1 MTVNGHLHFYVGT
14 YTDSP
19 SQSQGIACV
28 SLDIAT
34 GALTLTNEL
43 VPEAVKTVR
52 NPSYLTLKGEGLY
65 TFNEVERLE
74 GAELI
79 FAEKIDSYGLPIEGD
94 YPCHIDIKEPL
105 IAVANYGSGNVSV
118 YQLYEQGKP
127 LKSIVELYVEGS
139 GPNAERQASPHAHQ
153 ATFLNHSEQLAV
165 VDLGTDS
172 VHFYDYKKDGETVKF
187 SLSHSVAMPPG
198 SGPRHLVFDSD
209 ESVAYVV
216 CELSETL
223 AVLHKQ
229 RGQWN
234 LTQQVKLLADEE
246 NKEAA
251 SAIRLSADERF
262 VYVSCRAQNLI
273 STFDITSNTPVQ
285 IAASDCGGAFP
296 RDFVLSLDGQW
307 MLVANQHSNN
317 VASFHRNPETGVIT
331 PTGYSCDIG
340 APVCLVEKQ

>member
-52 NPSYLTLKGEGLY
+52 NPSYLALKGEGLY

-79 FAEKIDSYGLPIEGD
+79 FAEKTDSYALPIEGD
-94 YPCHIDIKEPL
+94 YPCHIDIKASL
-105 IAVANYGSGNVSV
+105 LAVANYGSGNVSV

-127 LKSIVELYVEGS
+127 LKSIAELYVEGS
-139 GPNAERQASPHAHQ
+139 GPNADRQASPHAHQ

-187 SLSHSVAMPPG
+187 SLSQSIAMPPG

-209 ESVAYVV
+209 ESVSYVV

-234 LTQQVKLLADEE
+234 LAQQVKLLTDEE

-262 VYVSCRAQNLI
+262 VYASCRAQNLI
-273 STFDITSNTPVQ
+273 STFDVTSDIPVQ

-296 RDFVLSLDGQW
+296 RDFVLSRDGQW
-307 MLVANQHSNN
+307 MLVANQHSHN

-340 APVCLVEKQ
+340 APVCLVEKP

>member
-52 NPSYLTLKGEGLY
+52 NPSYLALKGEGLY

-79 FAEKIDSYGLPIEGD
+79 FAEKTDSYALPIEGD
-94 YPCHIDIKEPL
+94 YPCHIDIKASL
-105 IAVANYGSGNVSV
+105 LAVANYGSGNVSV

-127 LKSIVELYVEGS
+127 LKSIAELYVGGS
-139 GPNAERQASPHAHQ
+139 GPNADRQASPHAHQ

-187 SLSHSVAMPPG
+187 SLSQSIAMPPG

-273 STFDITSNTPVQ
+273 STFDVTSDIPVQ

-296 RDFVLSLDGQW
+296 RDFVLSRDGQW
-307 MLVANQHSNN
+307 MLVANQHSKN

-340 APVCLVEKQ
+340 APVCLVEKP

>member
-19 SQSQGIACV
+19 SQSQGIACI

-52 NPSYLTLKGEGLY
+52 NPSYLALKGEGLY

-127 LKSIVELYVEGS
+127 LKSIAELYVEGS

-187 SLSHSVAMPPG
+187 SLSQSIAMPPG

-209 ESVAYVV
+209 EFVAYVV

-234 LTQQVKLLADEE
+234 LAQQVKLLADEE

>member
-52 NPSYLTLKGEGLY
+52 NPSYLALKGEGLY

-79 FAEKIDSYGLPIEGD
+79 FAEKTDSYALPIEGD
-94 YPCHIDIKEPL
+94 YPCHIDIKASL
-105 IAVANYGSGNVSV
+105 LAVANYGSGNVSV
-118 YQLYEQGKP
+118 YQLYEQSKP
-127 LKSIVELYVEGS
+127 LKSIAELYVEGS
-139 GPNAERQASPHAHQ
+139 GPNADRQASPHAHQ

-187 SLSHSVAMPPG
+187 SLSQSIAMPPG

-234 LTQQVKLLADEE
+234 LAQQVKLLTDEE

-273 STFDITSNTPVQ
+273 STFDVTSDIPVQ

-296 RDFVLSLDGQW
+296 RDFVLSRDGQW
-307 MLVANQHSNN
+307 MLVANQHSHN

-340 APVCLVEKQ
+340 APVCLVEKP

>member
-52 NPSYLTLKGEGLY
+52 NPSYLALKGEGLY

-79 FAEKIDSYGLPIEGD
+79 FAEKTDSYALPIEGD
-94 YPCHIDIKEPL
+94 YPCHIDIKASL
-105 IAVANYGSGNVSV
+105 LAVANYGSGNVSV

-127 LKSIVELYVEGS
+127 LKSIAELYVEGS
-139 GPNAERQASPHAHQ
+139 GPNADRQASPHAHQ

-187 SLSHSVAMPPG
+187 SLSQSIAIPPG

-234 LTQQVKLLADEE
+234 LAQQVKLLTDEE

-273 STFDITSNTPVQ
+273 STFDVMSDIPVQ

-296 RDFVLSLDGQW
+296 RDFVLSRDGQW
-307 MLVANQHSNN
+307 MLVANQHSHN

-340 APVCLVEKQ
+340 APVCLVEKP

>member
-52 NPSYLTLKGEGLY
+52 NPSYLALKGEGLY

-79 FAEKIDSYGLPIEGD
+79 FAEKIDSYALPIEGD

-105 IAVANYGSGNVSV
+105 LAVANYGSGNVSV
-118 YQLYEQGKP
+118 YQLYEQSKP
-127 LKSIVELYVEGS
+127 LKSIAELYVEGS
-139 GPNAERQASPHAHQ
+139 GPNADRQASPHAHQ

-187 SLSHSVAMPPG
+187 SLSQSIAMPAG
-198 SGPRHLVFDSD
+198 SGPRHLIFNRD

-223 AVLHKQ
+223 VVLRKHDE
-229 RGQWN
+229 QWN

-251 SAIRLSADERF
+251 SAICLSADERF
-262 VYVSCRAQNLI
+262 VYVSCRAHNLI
-273 STFDITSNTPVQ
+273 STFDVTSDIPVQ

-296 RDFVLSLDGQW
+296 RDFVLSRDGQW
-307 MLVANQHSNN
+307 MLVANQHSHN

-340 APVCLVEKQ
+340 APVCLVEKP

>member
-28 SLDIAT
+28 ALDTAT

-52 NPSYLTLKGEGLY
+52 NPSYLALKGEGLY

-79 FAEKIDSYGLPIEGD
+79 FAEKADSYGLPIEGD

-118 YQLYEQGKP
+118 YQLYEQSKP
-127 LKSIVELYVEGS
+127 LKSIAELYVEGS
-139 GPNAERQASPHAHQ
+139 GPNADRQASPHAHQ

-187 SLSHSVAMPPG
+187 SLSQSIAMPPG

-234 LTQQVKLLADEE
+234 LAQQVKLLIDEE

-273 STFDITSNTPVQ
+273 STFDVTSDIPVQ

-296 RDFVLSLDGQW
+296 RDFVLSRDGQW
-307 MLVANQHSNN
+307 MLVANQHSHN

-340 APVCLVEKQ
+340 APVCLVEKP

>member
-52 NPSYLTLKGEGLY
+52 NPSYLALKGEGLY

-79 FAEKIDSYGLPIEGD
+79 FAEKTDSYALPIEGD
-94 YPCHIDIKEPL
+94 YPCHIDIKASL
-105 IAVANYGSGNVSV
+105 LAVANYGSGNVSV

-127 LKSIVELYVEGS
+127 LKSIAELYVEGS
-139 GPNAERQASPHAHQ
+139 GPNADRQASPHAHQ

-187 SLSHSVAMPPG
+187 LLSQSIAMPPG

-234 LTQQVKLLADEE
+234 LAQQVKLLTDEE

-273 STFDITSNTPVQ
+273 STFDVTSDIPVQ

-296 RDFVLSLDGQW
+296 RDFVLSRDGQW
-307 MLVANQHSNN
+307 MLVANQHSHN

-340 APVCLVEKQ
+340 APVCLVEKP

>member
-19 SQSQGIACV
+19 SQSQGIVCV
-28 SLDIAT
+28 SLDTAT

-52 NPSYLTLKGEGLY
+52 NPSYLALKGEGLY

-74 GAELI
+74 GTELI
-79 FAEKIDSYGLPIEGD
+79 FAEKTDSYGLPIEGD

-127 LKSIVELYVEGS
+127 LKSIAELYVEGS

-187 SLSHSVAMPPG
+187 SLSQSIAMPPG

-209 ESVAYVV
+209 EFVAYVV

-234 LTQQVKLLADEE
+234 LAQQVKLLTDEE

-273 STFDITSNTPVQ
+273 STFDVTSDIPVQ

-296 RDFVLSLDGQW
+296 RDFVLSRDGQW
-307 MLVANQHSNN
+307 MLVANQHSHN

-340 APVCLVEKQ
+340 APVCLVEKP

>member
-52 NPSYLTLKGEGLY
+52 NPSYLALKGEGLY

-79 FAEKIDSYGLPIEGD
+79 FAEKTDSYALPIEGD

-105 IAVANYGSGNVSV
+105 LAVANYGSGNVSV
-118 YQLYEQGKP
+118 YQLYEQSKP
-127 LKSIVELYVEGS
+127 LKSIAELYVEGS
-139 GPNAERQASPHAHQ
+139 GPNADRQASPHAHQ

-187 SLSHSVAMPPG
+187 SLSQSIAMPPG

-234 LTQQVKLLADEE
+234 LAQQVKLLTDEE

-273 STFDITSNTPVQ
+273 STFDVMSDIPVQ

-296 RDFVLSLDGQW
+296 RDFVLSRDGQW
-307 MLVANQHSNN
+307 MLVANQHSHN

-340 APVCLVEKQ
+340 APVCLVEKP

>member
-52 NPSYLTLKGEGLY
+52 NPSYLALKGEGLY

-79 FAEKIDSYGLPIEGD
+79 FDEKTDSYALPIEGD
-94 YPCHIDIKEPL
+94 YPCHIDIKASL
-105 IAVANYGSGNVSV
+105 LAVANYGSGNVSV

-127 LKSIVELYVEGS
+127 LKSIAELYVEGS
-139 GPNAERQASPHAHQ
+139 GPNADRQASPHAHQ

-187 SLSHSVAMPPG
+187 SLSQSIAMPPG

-234 LTQQVKLLADEE
+234 LAQQVKLLTDEE

-273 STFDITSNTPVQ
+273 STFDVTSDIPVQ

-296 RDFVLSLDGQW
+296 RDFVLSRDGQW
-307 MLVANQHSNN
+307 MLVANQHSHN

-340 APVCLVEKQ
+340 APVCLVEKP

>member
-52 NPSYLTLKGEGLY
+52 NPSYLALKGEGLY

-79 FAEKIDSYGLPIEGD
+79 FDEKTDSYALPIEGD
-94 YPCHIDIKEPL
+94 YPCHIDIKASL
-105 IAVANYGSGNVSV
+105 LAVANYGSGNVSV

-127 LKSIVELYVEGS
+127 LKSIAELYVGGS
-139 GPNAERQASPHAHQ
+139 GSNADRQASPHAHQ
-153 ATFLNHSEQLAV
+153 ATFLNHSEQLVV

-187 SLSHSVAMPPG
+187 SLSQSIAMPPG

-234 LTQQVKLLADEE
+234 LAQQVKLLTDEE

-262 VYVSCRAQNLI
+262 VYASCRAQNLI
-273 STFDITSNTPVQ
+273 STFDVTSDIPVQ

-296 RDFVLSLDGQW
+296 RDFVLSRDGQW
-307 MLVANQHSNN
+307 MLVANQHSHN

-340 APVCLVEKQ
+340 APVCLVEKP

>member
-14 YTDSP
+14 YTNSP

-52 NPSYLTLKGEGLY
+52 NPSYLALKGEGLY

-79 FAEKIDSYGLPIEGD
+79 FAEKTDSYALPIEGD
-94 YPCHIDIKEPL
+94 YPCHIDIKASL
-105 IAVANYGSGNVSV
+105 LAVANYGSGNVSV

-127 LKSIVELYVEGS
+127 LKSIAELYVEGS
-139 GPNAERQASPHAHQ
+139 GPNTERQASPHAHQ
-153 ATFLNHSEQLAV
+153 ATFLNHSEQFSV

-187 SLSHSVAMPPG
+187 SLSQSIAMPPG

-234 LTQQVKLLADEE
+234 LAQQVKLLTDEE

-273 STFDITSNTPVQ
+273 STFDVTSDIPVQ

-296 RDFVLSLDGQW
+296 RDFVLSRDGQW
-307 MLVANQHSNN
+307 MLVANQHSHN

-340 APVCLVEKQ
+340 APVCLVEKP

>member
-1 MTVNGHLHFYVGT
+1 
-14 YTDSP
+14 
-19 SQSQGIACV
+19 
-28 SLDIAT
+28 
-34 GALTLTNEL
+34 
-43 VPEAVKTVR
+43 
-52 NPSYLTLKGEGLY
+52 
-65 TFNEVERLE
+65 
-74 GAELI
+74 
-79 FAEKIDSYGLPIEGD
+79 
-94 YPCHIDIKEPL
+94 
-105 IAVANYGSGNVSV
+105 
-118 YQLYEQGKP
+118 
-127 LKSIVELYVEGS
+127 VEGS

-187 SLSHSVAMPPG
+187 SLSQSIAMPPG

-234 LTQQVKLLADEE
+234 LAQQVKLLTDEE

-273 STFDITSNTPVQ
+273 STFDVTSDIPVQ

-296 RDFVLSLDGQW
+296 RDFVLSRDGQW
-307 MLVANQHSNN
+307 MLVANQHSHN

-340 APVCLVEKQ
+340 APVCLVEKP

>member
-28 SLDIAT
+28 SLDTAT

-52 NPSYLTLKGEGLY
+52 NPSYLALKGEGLY

-79 FAEKIDSYGLPIEGD
+79 FAEKTDSYALPIEGD
-94 YPCHIDIKEPL
+94 YPCHIDIKASL
-105 IAVANYGSGNVSV
+105 LAVANYGSGNVSV

-127 LKSIVELYVEGS
+127 LKSIAELYVGGS
-139 GPNAERQASPHAHQ
+139 GPNADRQASPHAHQ

-187 SLSHSVAMPPG
+187 SLSQSIAMPPG

-223 AVLHKQ
+223 VVLRKQ
-229 RGQWN
+229 SGQWN

>member
-19 SQSQGIACV
+19 SQSQGIVCV
-28 SLDIAT
+28 SLDTAT

-52 NPSYLTLKGEGLY
+52 NPSYLALKGEGLY

-74 GAELI
+74 GTELI
-79 FAEKIDSYGLPIEGD
+79 FAEKTGSYGLPIEGD

-127 LKSIVELYVEGS
+127 LKSIAELYVEGS

-187 SLSHSVAMPPG
+187 SLSQSIAMPSG

-273 STFDITSNTPVQ
+273 STFDVTSDIPVQ

-296 RDFVLSLDGQW
+296 RDFVLSCDGQW
-307 MLVANQHSNN
+307 MLVANQHSHN

-340 APVCLVEKQ
+340 APVCLVEKP

>member
-52 NPSYLTLKGEGLY
+52 NPSYLALKGEGLY

-79 FAEKIDSYGLPIEGD
+79 FAEKTDSYALPIEGD
-94 YPCHIDIKEPL
+94 YPCHIDIKASL
-105 IAVANYGSGNVSV
+105 LAVANYGSGNVSV

-127 LKSIVELYVEGS
+127 LKSIAELYVEGS

-187 SLSHSVAMPPG
+187 SLSQSIAMPAG
-198 SGPRHLVFDSD
+198 SGPRHLVLGSD

-234 LTQQVKLLADEE
+234 LTQQVKLLTDEE

-262 VYVSCRAQNLI
+262 VYISCRAQNLI

-296 RDFVLSLDGQW
+296 RDFVLSRDGQW

-340 APVCLVEKQ
+340 APVCLVEKP

>member
-52 NPSYLTLKGEGLY
+52 NPSYLVLKGEGLY

-79 FAEKIDSYGLPIEGD
+79 FAEKTDSYGLPIEGD

-105 IAVANYGSGNVSV
+105 IAVSNYGSGNVSV

-127 LKSIVELYVEGS
+127 LKSIAELYVEGS
-139 GPNAERQASPHAHQ
+139 GPNTERQASPHAHQ

-187 SLSHSVAMPPG
+187 SLSQSIAMPPG

-223 AVLHKQ
+223 VVLRKQ
-229 RGQWN
+229 RGKWN

-273 STFDITSNTPVQ
+273 STFDVMSDIPVQ

-296 RDFVLSLDGQW
+296 RDFVLSRDGQW
-307 MLVANQHSNN
+307 MLVANQHSHN

-340 APVCLVEKQ
+340 APVCLVEKP

>member
-52 NPSYLTLKGEGLY
+52 NPSYLALKGEGLY

-79 FAEKIDSYGLPIEGD
+79 FAEKTDSYVLPIEGD
-94 YPCHIDIKEPL
+94 YPCHIDIKASL
-105 IAVANYGSGNVSV
+105 LAVANYGSGNVSV

-127 LKSIVELYVEGS
+127 LKSIAELYVEGS
-139 GPNAERQASPHAHQ
+139 GPNADRQASPHAHQ

-187 SLSHSVAMPPG
+187 SLSQSIAMPLG

-234 LTQQVKLLADEE
+234 LAQQVKLLTDEE

-273 STFDITSNTPVQ
+273 STFDVTSDIPVQ

-296 RDFVLSLDGQW
+296 RDFVLSRDGQW
-307 MLVANQHSNN
+307 MLVANQHSHN

-340 APVCLVEKQ
+340 APVCLVEKP

>member
-43 VPEAVKTVR
+43 VPEAVKMVR
-52 NPSYLTLKGEGLY
+52 NPSYLALKGEGLY

-79 FAEKIDSYGLPIEGD
+79 FAEKTDSYALPIEGD
-94 YPCHIDIKEPL
+94 YPCHIDIKASL
-105 IAVANYGSGNVSV
+105 LAVANYGSGNVSV
-118 YQLYEQGKP
+118 YQLDEQGKP
-127 LKSIVELYVEGS
+127 LKSIAELYVEGS

-187 SLSHSVAMPPG
+187 SLSQSIAMPPG

-273 STFDITSNTPVQ
+273 STFDVTSDIPVQ
-285 IAASDCGGAFP
+285 IAVSDCGGAFP
-296 RDFVLSLDGQW
+296 RDFVLSRDGQW
-307 MLVANQHSNN
+307 MLVANQHSHN
-317 VASFHRNPETGVIT
+317 VVSFHRNPETGVIT

-340 APVCLVEKQ
+340 APVCLVEKP

>member
-52 NPSYLTLKGEGLY
+52 NPSYLALKGEGLY

-79 FAEKIDSYGLPIEGD
+79 FAEKTDSYALPIEGD
-94 YPCHIDIKEPL
+94 YPCHIDIKASQL
-105 IAVANYGSGNVSV
+105 AVANYGSGNVSV

-127 LKSIVELYVEGS
+127 LKSIAELYVEGS
-139 GPNAERQASPHAHQ
+139 GPNADRQASPHAHQ

-187 SLSHSVAMPPG
+187 SLSQSIAMPPG
-198 SGPRHLVFDSD
+198 SG
-209 ESVAYVV
+209 
-216 CELSETL
+216 
-223 AVLHKQ
+223 
-229 RGQWN
+229 
-234 LTQQVKLLADEE
+234 
-246 NKEAA
+246 
-251 SAIRLSADERF
+251 
-262 VYVSCRAQNLI
+262 
-273 STFDITSNTPVQ
+273 TS
-285 IAASDCGGAFP
+285 
-296 RDFVLSLDGQW
+296 
-307 MLVANQHSNN
+307 
-317 VASFHRNPETGVIT
+317 SFGLR
-331 PTGYSCDIG
+331 
-340 APVCLVEKQ
+340 

>member
-28 SLDIAT
+28 SLDTAT

-52 NPSYLTLKGEGLY
+52 NPSYLALKGEGLY

-127 LKSIVELYVEGS
+127 LKSIAELYVEGS

-187 SLSHSVAMPPG
+187 SLSQSIAMPPG

-209 ESVAYVV
+209 EFVAYVV

-234 LTQQVKLLADEE
+234 LAQQVKLLTDEE

-273 STFDITSNTPVQ
+273 STFDVTSDIPVQ

-296 RDFVLSLDGQW
+296 RDFVLSRDGQW
-307 MLVANQHSNN
+307 MLVANQHSHN

-340 APVCLVEKQ
+340 APVCLVEKP